1 VRDEDGRAQESN
13 NPPTHWRRMLS
24 QRDAN
29 WDAVTLRQNGT
40 KRVLSQTIPYGQDQ
54 IREDGWSS
62 RARGSSRRITVLA
75 LIDLMQQSIP
85 FFVTTLLAK

>member
-1 VRDEDGRAQESN
+1 MAAPKRA
-13 NPPTHWRRMLS
+13 TIRRRIGAECFS

-29 WDAVTLRQNGT
+29 WDVVTLRQNGT
-40 KRVLSQTIPYGQDQ
+40 KRALSQTIPYGQDQ

-62 RARGSSRRITVLA
+62 RARGSSRRITVLT